1 MRESSKQMTIDDMVR
16 QQNLRV
22 AEARDK
28 SPLEVA
34 AFSD

>member
-1 MRESSKQMTIDDMVR
+1 MVR

-34 AFSD
+34 ASSD